1 MRADPSS
8 LPVPGSDP
16 AEVRETADRILAR
29 AEFGDQRSL
38 LQRAWDWVFEQLDQ
52 FVGTLLGGSGGD
64 VFGWAVVIVL
74 AAVAAFFAVRFTR
87 GVRRDPASA
96 PGVAGATRRPAEDW
110 RADAE
115 AQERAGDWRAA
126 LRCRYR
132 ALVADLAGA
141 GLVEE
146 VPGRTAGEYRR
157 QVLTSVPDRAGD
169 FAAATDLFEAAW
181 YGNRPAGADEARQVA
196 ALDDVVVDQQ

>member
-1 MRADPSS
+1 MRD
-8 LPVPGSDP
+8 L
-16 AEVRETADRILAR
+16 ADRILAR

-38 LQRAWDWVFEQLDQ
+38 LQRAQDWVLDQ
-52 FVGTLLGGSGGD
+52 IDQLVETLLGGSGGG
-64 VFGWAVVIVL
+64 VFGWAVVVVL
-74 AAVAAFFAVRFTR
+74 AALATFFAVRFTR
-87 GVRRDPASA
+87 GVRRDPSLAAGVPAA
-96 PGVAGATRRPAEDW
+96 PRRPAEDW

-115 AQERAGDWRAA
+115 AQERTGNWRAA

-157 QVLTSVPDRAGD
+157 QVGDSVPDRAGD

-181 YGNRPAGADEARQVA
+181 YGNRPTGADEAQRFRTLAEGVLSGA
-196 ALDDVVVDQQ
+196 PR